1 MDVSIE
7 KQTEINEWSYNSK
20 RDTLFFFQLVF
31 IGLTILIIMYSLL
44 NAGILNNNFVIYV
57 MIIIFILL
65 VLIWYSKYKY
75 TSQTRDKQHW
85 NRRNFSEDG
94 NKPSPL
100 PATVLSSIA
109 TSTAQNCSK
118 IGPSGRP
125 SGNANTRR
133 ESNNFRR
140 STRRSN
146 NYDSEYSDNY
156 ALDSNG
162 NIISLDDNRTL
173 RIDSLRYLWGNSNGS
188 RNRQPGYGT
197 RDRTTFGPSGI
208 RFNTPDGRLG
218 FWDTTGEFDDYDDV
232 SSGDLNEQQGRI
244 SNSLRNK
251 LLADEDRYLS
261 EDEEYSDELYDL
273 TNQFS
278 FMTLQEIID
287 YCEVNKG
294 ANFPG
299 NIEGANMDDNQKEE
313 LIRKLGGPRTGCNRL
328 LCTVN
333 PNRSMKSPTT
343 NVDVPCKELY
353 PNLK

>member
-31 IGLTILIIMYSLL
+31 IGITILIIMYSFS
-44 NAGILNNNFVIYV
+44 NAGIINNTFVIFV

-94 NKPSPL
+94 NKPSPV
-100 PATVLSSIA
+100 PSTVLSSIA
-109 TSTAQNCSK
+109 TSTAQNCK
-118 IGPSGRP
+118 NTTNTAP
-125 SGNANTRR
+125 SGNTKPRS
-133 ESNNFRR
+133 SNWQRN
-140 STRRSN
+140 TRRSN
-146 NYDSEYSDNY
+146 NYDSEYSDDYYLN
-156 ALDSNG
+156 SNG
-162 NIISLDDNRTL
+162 DIVSSDDARIL
-173 RIDSLRYLWGNSNGS
+173 RRDSLSFLWGNSNGS
-188 RNRQPGYGT
+188 RNSESGYGS

-208 RFNTPDGRLG
+208 RLNTPDGRLG
-218 FWDTTGEFDDYDDV
+218 IWDTTGKFDDHDDV
-232 SSGDLNEQQGRI
+232 SSGNLNERQGLI

-251 LLADEDRYLS
+251 ILADNDRFFSENEDYG
-261 EDEEYSDELYDL
+261 DELFDI

-287 YCEVNKG
+287 YCEVNKE
-294 ANFPG
+294 AYFPG
-299 NIEGANMDDNQKEE
+299 NIEGANMDDNEKRE
-313 LIRKLGGPRTGCNRL
+313 LIRKLGSPATSCERL
-328 LCTVN
+328 LCTVD
-333 PNRSMKSPTT
+333 PTRSMKSPTT

-353 PNLK
+353 TNLK